1 MPRSGRMG
9 TSFSPWQSQL
19 GETSTTRATWKQGR
33 PSTTALAYSAMRR
46 LSSSL
51 AAKLVKA
58 MASKLH
64 APRQRPQ
71 PTQFSSITRVFLVL
85 ASKLSAS
92 LAHSFRHFWHPR
104 HLAGSMEALPP
115 LCCSVLPARE
125 PQPMPMFLIAPP
137 KPVISCPLKWVRL
150 MNTSA
155 SMIAR
160 PILAAWT
167 YSPPTTGTS
176 MSSVPLSPSPM
187 RIGQPTVSGVNPFS
201 QAQ

>member
-1 MPRSGRMG
+1 
-9 TSFSPWQSQL
+9 
-19 GETSTTRATWKQGR
+19 
-33 PSTTALAYSAMRR
+33 
-46 LSSSL
+46 
-51 AAKLVKA
+51 
-58 MASKLH
+58 
-64 APRQRPQ
+64 
-71 PTQFSSITRVFLVL
+71 
-85 ASKLSAS
+85 
-92 LAHSFRHFWHPR
+92 
-104 HLAGSMEALPP
+104 
-115 LCCSVLPARE
+115 
-125 PQPMPMFLIAPP
+125 MPMFLIAPP

-201 QAQ
+201 QGAVEMLQGVLATARGTWCCSR